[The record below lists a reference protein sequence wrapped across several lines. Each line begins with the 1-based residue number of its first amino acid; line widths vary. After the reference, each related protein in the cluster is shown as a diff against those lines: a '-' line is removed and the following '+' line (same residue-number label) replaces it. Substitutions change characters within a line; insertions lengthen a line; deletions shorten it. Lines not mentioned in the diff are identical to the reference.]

1 MLLYKILSV
10 LMDYPQKG
18 LIQALPE
25 IRQHLTA
32 VPEAKQELADLLDYL
47 EQNRLIALQENY
59 VATFDRMPSHSLHLF
74 EHIHGESRD
83 RGQAMVDLIEEY
95 KRHGFEVTSA
105 ELPDYIPLF
114 LEFLSQLPEDEGL
127 ALLNEAI
134 HIMAAIG
141 ERLEE
146 SESVYVS
153 LFRVL
158 RQLATVEPVELEIAP
173 VRDMDEAMARFGVNE
188 EGTEPLL
195 HGQFGEQAIRFYPK
209 RKEQTAG
216 EQP

>member
-1 MLLYKILSV
+1 MLQYKILSV
-10 LMDYPQKG
+10 LMDYPQAP
-18 LIQALPE
+18 LLESLPQ
-25 IRQHLTA
+25 IRQYLA
-32 VPEAKQELADLLDYL
+32 VTPEVAQELEPLLSYL
-47 EQNRLIALQENY
+47 EQSSLITVQENY
-59 VATFDRMPSHSLHLF
+59 VATFDRTPAHSLHLF

-83 RGQAMVDLIEEY
+83 RGQAMVDLMEEY
-95 KRHGFEVTSA
+95 KNHGFEVTSA

-114 LEFLSQLPEDEGL
+114 LEFLSQLPEDEGI

-134 HIMAAIG
+134 HIMAVIG
-141 ERLEE
+141 MRLEE
-146 SESVYVS
+146 SESVYAAP
-153 LFRVL
+153 FMVL

-173 VRDMDEAMARFGVNE
+173 VRDMDEAMERFGVNE

-209 RKEQTAG
+209 RKEQPAG

>member
-25 IRQHLTA
+25 IRQHLTT

-95 KRHGFEVTSA
+95 KRHGFEVISA

-114 LEFLSQLPEDEGL
+114 LEFLSQLPETEAL

-141 ERLEE
+141 QSLEQ
-146 SESVYVS
+146 SQSLYAS
-153 LFRVL
+153 LFVVL
-158 RQLATVEPVELEIAP
+158 RQVATVEPVELEIAP
-173 VRDMDEAMARFGVNE
+173 VRDMDEAMERFGVNE

-195 HGQFGEQAIRFYPK
+195 HGQFGEQAVRFYPK
-209 RKEQTAG
+209 RKEQMSG

>member
-1 MLLYKILSV
+1 MLLYKILSA
-10 LMDYPQKG
+10 LMDYPKEG

-25 IRQHLTA
+25 IRQHLLSTPA
-32 VPEAKQELADLLDYL
+32 AEKELSTLLDYL
-47 EQNRLIALQENY
+47 EQTRLITVQENY
-59 VATFDRMPSHSLHLF
+59 VATFDRTPSNSLHLF

-83 RGQAMVDLIEEY
+83 RGQAMVDLMEEY
-95 KRHGFEVTSA
+95 KSHGFEITSA

-114 LEFLSQLPEDEGL
+114 LEFLSQQSEEGAL

-141 ERLEE
+141 KRLEE
-146 SESVYVS
+146 SQSVYAAPFV
-153 LFRVL
+153 VL
-158 RQLATVEPVELEIAP
+158 RQLATVEPLELEIAP
-173 VRDMDEAMARFGVNE
+173 VRDMDEAMERFGVNQ